1 MTPMTDKELVDEM
14 MSDSLLS
21 RVRRIQYSG
30 YARIEQGQAQRN
42 PMTTLEARRIEFDV
56 AQRVIDLVRAD
67 MDGAA

>member
-21 RVRRIQYSG
+21 RVRRIQQ

-42 PMTTLEARRIEFDV
+42 PMTTLEARRIEFEV